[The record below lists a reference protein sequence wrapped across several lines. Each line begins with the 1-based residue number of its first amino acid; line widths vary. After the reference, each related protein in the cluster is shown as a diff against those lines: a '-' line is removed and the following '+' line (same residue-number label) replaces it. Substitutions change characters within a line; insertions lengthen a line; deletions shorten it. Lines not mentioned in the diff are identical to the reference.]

1 MSFNPREASAYFE
14 SRPFAPLLEDEEPE
28 RYPPLPEAEK
38 KPGAGTI
45 KQPALRWHRD
55 ADPNADRAWL
65 VKDLV
70 PETGKGLLSGQWGS
84 EKTFGVLDLCASTMT
99 GQPFAGR
106 RVIRRGGILFIAPE
120 GAFEI
125 PIRLRGLVNGKIAGD
140 ALAETAG
147 GNPTVDPDDLPFAW
161 IEECPRL
168 VEAEAVE
175 ILAKVAEQA
184 ADELRTRYDMPLA
197 LIVLDT
203 VAAGAGFDD
212 ENSAAEAQRVMNAL
226 ERLSHRTGAFVF
238 GVDHFGKSTGTGTRG
253 SSAKEAAA
261 DVVLAMLAERDPA
274 GNVSNTRMA
283 VRKLRGGRI
292 GQETP
297 YALQPI
303 EIGIDR
309 WDDPITTCIVDWQ
322 TDRTSAAAVEAVK
335 QKWPTSLR
343 VIQAAMVT
351 TLIDHGKENRP
362 FGNDGPEL
370 RTVLSSHVRTAF
382 VSSYAADGETEVKRT
397 EAKKKAFQRAV
408 KAAQGKGL
416 IAVREIAGNEHFW
429 MVADA

>member
-1 MSFNPREASAYFE
+1 MSFNPHEASAYFE
-14 SRPFAPLLEDEEPE
+14 SRPFAPLVEDEEPE
-28 RYPPLPEAEK
+28 RYPPPPGVAEK
-38 KPGAGTI
+38 ATASTI
-45 KQPALRWHRD
+45 KPPALRWHRD

-84 EKTFGVLDLCASTMT
+84 GKTFGVLDLCASAMT

-175 ILAKVAEQA
+175 ILTQVAEQA
-184 ADELRTRYDMPLA
+184 ADELRARYDMPLA
-197 LIVLDT
+197 LIVVDT

-238 GVDHFGKSTGTGTRG
+238 GVDHFGKSTETGTRG

-297 YALQPI
+297 YTLQPI
-303 EIGIDR
+303 EIGTDR
-309 WDDPITTCIVDWQ
+309 WGEPITTCIVDWQ

-335 QKWPTSLR
+335 KKWPTSLR
-343 VIQAAMVT
+343 VLQAALQFA
-351 TLIDHGKENRP
+351 LIEHGKDNRP

-370 RTVLSSHVRTAF
+370 RTVLSGHVRTEF
-382 VSSYAADGETEVKRT
+382 MNSYATDGETETNR
-397 EAKKKAFQRAV
+397 ADARRKAFQRAV
-408 KAAQGKGL
+408 KTAQGSGL
-416 IAVREIAGNEHFW
+416 IAAREISGNEHFW
-429 MVADA
+429 MVADD

>member
-1 MSFNPREASAYFE
+1 MSLTPHDASRYFDAH
-14 SRPFAPLLEDEEPE
+14 PFMPSDDDMLDD
-28 RYPPLPEAEK
+28 RFPPPPEAIAATAPTAI
-38 KPGAGTI
+38 KP
-45 KQPALRWHRD
+45 PALRWHRD

-84 EKTFGVLDLCASTMT
+84 GKTFGVLDLCASTMT

-106 RVIRRGGILFIAPE
+106 RMIRRGGILFIAPE

-147 GNPTVDPDDLPFAW
+147 SNPTVDPDDLPFAW

-197 LIVLDT
+197 LIVVDT

-238 GVDHFGKSTGTGTRG
+238 GVDHFGKSTETGTRG

-261 DVVLAMLAERDPA
+261 DVVLAMLASRDEA

-297 YALQPI
+297 YVLQPI
-303 EIGIDR
+303 EIGTDR
-309 WDDPITTCIVDWQ
+309 WGESITTCIVDWQ

-335 QKWPTSLR
+335 KKWPTSLR
-343 VIQAAMVT
+343 VFQAALQLA
-351 TLIDHGKENRP
+351 LIEHGQDNRP

-370 RTVLSSHVRTAF
+370 RTVLSSHVRAEF
-382 VSSYAADGETEVKRT
+382 MSSYATDGETEANRA
-397 EAKKKAFQRAV
+397 EARKKAFQRAV
-408 KAAQGKGL
+408 KTAQGNGL
-416 IAVREIAGNEHFW
+416 IAAREITGNEHFW